1 MAATPMTIDELARRT
16 GVTTRNIRAYQTRG
30 LLRPPDVR
38 GRRGLYGEE
47 HVARLRLI
55 RDMQAAGFNLQAI
68 KRLLELVP
76 AGAAEEAVRL
86 ERALLAPWVTEEA
99 ETVDAS
105 DLAARFPEAGE
116 EDIRRAQ
123 ELGLITPLGD
133 GRVRIESPT
142 LLRAGEEVL
151 RLGVRPGEALEVLE
165 RVRAH
170 AEGVAQV
177 FVALFLER
185 VWTPHV
191 SDDPSAGLPRIREAL
206 ERLRPIASS
215 VLTATFQ
222 RVMAAEVEAA
232 FGEQLARRAGGTSH
246 GAVENIGP

>member
-1 MAATPMTIDELARRT
+1 MAERAESTMTIDELARRA
-16 GVTTRNIRAYQTRG
+16 GITTRNIRAYQTRG

-68 KRLLELVP
+68 KRLLEMVP

-86 ERALLAPWVTEEA
+86 ERALLAPWVTEAPELVDQA
-99 ETVDAS
+99 E
-105 DLAARFPEAGE
+105 LAARFPDAGE
-116 EDIRRAQ
+116 EEIRRAQ
-123 ELGLITPLGD
+123 ELGLITPLED

-142 LLRAGEEVL
+142 LLRAGEEVV
-151 RLGVRPGEALEVLE
+151 RLGVPPAEALEVLE
-165 RVRAH
+165 RVRRH
-170 AEGVAQV
+170 AEGVARA
-177 FVALFLER
+177 FVSLFLER

-215 VLTATFQ
+215 VLTTTFQ

-232 FGEQLARRAGGTSH
+232 VGDELARR
-246 GAVENIGP
+246 

>member
-1 MAATPMTIDELARRT
+1 MAATATHMTIDELARLT
-16 GVTTRNIRAYQTRG
+16 GTTTRNIRAYQTRG

-55 RDMQAAGFNLQAI
+55 RDMQAAGFNLRAI

-86 ERALLAPWVTEEA
+86 ERALLAPWVTEEPEIVDGA
-99 ETVDAS
+99 E
-105 DLAARFPEAGE
+105 LAARFPQAGE
-116 EDIRRAQ
+116 GDLRRAR
-123 ELGLITPLGD
+123 ELGLITPLDD
-133 GRVRIESPT
+133 GRIRLESPT
-142 LLRAGEEVL
+142 LLRAGEEVV
-151 RLGVRPGEALEVLE
+151 RLGVPPAEALEVLE
-165 RVRAH
+165 TVRAH
-170 AEGVAQV
+170 AEGVARA
-177 FVALFLER
+177 FVSLFLER
-185 VWTPHV
+185 VWEPHV
-191 SDDPSAGLPRIREAL
+191 ADDPSSGIPRIREAL

-232 FGEQLARRAGGTSH
+232 VGDQLTRR
-246 GAVENIGP
+246 